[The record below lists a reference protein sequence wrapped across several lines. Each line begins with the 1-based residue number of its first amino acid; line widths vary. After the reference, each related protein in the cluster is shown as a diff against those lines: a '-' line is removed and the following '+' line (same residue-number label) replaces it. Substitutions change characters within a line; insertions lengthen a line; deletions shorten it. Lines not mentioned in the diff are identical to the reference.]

1 MLKIL
6 EKAKT
11 RVRKLVGLGTWILI
25 ILLLTSTF
33 KNFSR
38 VRSVNEAV
46 QKEKEKIEKMRQENQ
61 ELEAKIAQTQG
72 SFYIEKQIRDKLG
85 MAKAGES
92 IVVLPDKEI
101 LRKLAPKVPVEENT
115 LPDPNWKKWIKLFI

>member
-11 RVRKLVGLGTWILI
+11 KVKKLVGLATWILV
-25 ILLLTSTF
+25 ILLLISTV

-38 VRSVNEAV
+38 VHGVNEAV
-46 QKEKEKIEKMRQENQ
+46 QKEKEKIDKIRQENE
-61 ELEAKIAQTQG
+61 ELTAKIAQTQG
-72 SFYIEKQIRDKLG
+72 AFYIEKQIRDKLG

-92 IVVLPDKEI
+92 IVVLPEAEI
-101 LRKLAPKVPVEENT
+101 LRKLAPKVLVEENT
-115 LPDPNWKKWIKLFI
+115 LPDPNWKKWMKLFL